1 MVRKNE
7 YTLNNRANES
17 ALKKYGFRRE
27 NGDCYTLKHFLYEK
41 YISLNVIVMLDNRTL
56 STMVSTDT
64 GSLYAPFYN
73 SELVE
78 NNLVAQ
84 DAIKEYNK
92 VMDRLVKK
100 KIAVKVENESK
111 PKEHSL
117 PIKIKYFTDKI
128 DKLDF
133 IGGKSDWVDLRAAKD
148 FVLKKG
154 DFALIPL
161 GVAMKL
167 PEGYEAHIVPRSST
181 YKNWKII
188 QTNCHAVIDESYCG
202 NNDQWYYPVIAMEN
216 TEIKTNDRI
225 CQFRIMKKMP
235 KVHFDEVVFL
245 SGEDRGGIGSTGRR

>member
-7 YTLNNRANES
+7 YTLNKKANES
-17 ALKKYGFRRE
+17 VLKKCGFRKE
-27 NGDCYTLKHFLYEK
+27 HGDCYTLKHFLYEK
-41 YISLNVIVMLDNRTL
+41 YVSLNILVMLDDL
-56 STMVSTDT
+56 SLTVTVTDDK
-64 GSLYAPFYN
+64 GNLYAPFYN
-73 SELVE
+73 PELVE
-78 NNLVAQ
+78 NNMVAQ
-84 DAIKEYNK
+84 ETIEEYNK

-100 KIAVKVENESK
+100 KIAIKVKNESK
-111 PKEHSL
+111 PKEPSL

-128 DKLDF
+128 DKVGF
-133 IGGKSDWVDLRAAKD
+133 IGGKSDWVDLRAAED

-154 DFALIPL
+154 EFALIPL

-167 PEGYEAHIVPRSST
+167 PKGYEAHIVPRSST

-225 CQFRIMKKMP
+225 CQFRIIKKMP
-235 KVHFDEVVFL
+235 EVHFDEVVFL
-245 SGEDRGGIGSTGRR
+245 SEKDRGGIGSTGRR